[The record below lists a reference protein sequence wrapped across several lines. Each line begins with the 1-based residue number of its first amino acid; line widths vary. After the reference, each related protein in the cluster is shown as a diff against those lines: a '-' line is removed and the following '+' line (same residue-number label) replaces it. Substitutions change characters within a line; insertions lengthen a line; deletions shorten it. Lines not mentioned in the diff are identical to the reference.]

1 MGAFRRPGS
10 LKLKDMTVSV
20 SSLSAFLFHL
30 QTLQSFSSTLL
41 RALSEPQYL
50 HPLQR
55 NARESVSSHV
65 CHLRLEFQITFMDS
79 LVSI

>member
-1 MGAFRRPGS
+1 MGAFRRLGS
-10 LKLKDMTVSV
+10 LELKDMTVSV
-20 SSLSAFLFHL
+20 SFLRAFLFHL

-55 NARESVSSHV
+55 NARESVSSYV
-65 CHLRLEFQITFMDS
+65 FPLCLELQITLMDS
-79 LVSI
+79 LASI